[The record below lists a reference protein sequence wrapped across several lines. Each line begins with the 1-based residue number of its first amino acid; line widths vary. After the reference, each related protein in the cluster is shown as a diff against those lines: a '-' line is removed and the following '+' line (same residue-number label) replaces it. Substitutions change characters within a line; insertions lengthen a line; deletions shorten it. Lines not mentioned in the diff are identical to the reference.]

1 MLGLFAAS
9 AFRIL
14 PSLNKIIAAT
24 QTIRSS
30 LPVINTLYDEF
41 RLFDLDRKQQEY
53 VGIDEFNGDIVF
65 DDVTFQYPDTSAASL
80 AEISLKIGKGS
91 SVGIIGGSGEGK
103 RTLVDIMLGLFAPTN
118 GVVSV
123 NGIDIGVSLRQWQNQ
138 IGYVPQSIY
147 LTDDTLRRNVA
158 FGVTDHQIDDA
169 AVWKVLRAAH
179 LDDFVND
186 FPDGLDTMVG
196 ERGVKLSGGQRQ
208 RIGIA
213 RALYHNPAVLVLD
226 EATSALET
234 FTEHSVM
241 DAIRSLKGN
250 KTVVIVAH
258 RLSTVEHC
266 DYVYRLEKGR
276 VVEEGATARVLDGY
290 R

>member
-24 QTIRSS
+24 QTIRFS

-65 DDVTFQYPDTSAASL
+65 DDVTFQYPETSAASL